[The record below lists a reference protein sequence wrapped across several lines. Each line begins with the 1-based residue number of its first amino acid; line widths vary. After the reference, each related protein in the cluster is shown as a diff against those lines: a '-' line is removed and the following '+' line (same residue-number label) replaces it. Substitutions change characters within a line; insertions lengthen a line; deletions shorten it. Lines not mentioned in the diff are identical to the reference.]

1 MSNSASK
8 SQDERNGRLGAGVP
22 GPDADGESGIDGIPD
37 VICPGVTSSTRLS
50 QSFIL
55 RFLNT
60 FAAELACKR
69 EVLSCLKLCSS
80 ATTRIDFLCLDRLS
94 AALPL

>member
-1 MSNSASK
+1 M
-8 SQDERNGRLGAGVP
+8 P
-22 GPDADGESGIDGIPD
+22 GPEADGESGMDGIPD

-50 QSFIL
+50 QSFVL

-60 FAAELACKR
+60 FVAELDCIR
-69 EVLSCLKLCSS
+69 EFLSSLKLCSS
-80 ATTRIDFLCLDRLS
+80 ATTRIDFLCLDLLS

>member
-1 MSNSASK
+1 MK
-8 SQDERNGRLGAGVP
+8 RNGRLGAGVP

-50 QSFIL
+50 QSFVL

-60 FAAELACKR
+60 FAAEVACIR

-94 AALPL
+94 ADLPL